1 MVDPES
7 YAEDAND
14 LICPFSGSGAVGS
27 MDGGAL
33 DVVVCGGGPGWGNG
47 CMSAGGNRL
56 KAAGGTLG
64 GGGIGRTGGDVAIG
78 VPFPQTQRRRQHGR
92 RRGTVGRVLGPPTL
106 GRHRHLLADRTF
118 FLLLR

>member
-1 MVDPES
+1 
-7 YAEDAND
+7 
-14 LICPFSGSGAVGS
+14 

-78 VPFPQTQRRRQHGR
+78 VPFLKLNVVVNMVVVVAQWAASLGLQRL
-92 RRGTVGRVLGPPTL
+92 VVIDICWPT
-106 GRHRHLLADRTF
+106 RH